1 MKEIFTLKYWKKMG
15 KVLFNAVQSFI
26 DDKCMKLSAAL
37 AYYSIFSITPL
48 LLIIIWVI
56 GFLYGEHLENTNA
69 EQEILSELGD
79 ILGTEVSLQLHSMM
93 ENLSISSQSYF
104 GIIIGIG
111 TLIFTS
117 TTVFIEIQDSIN
129 RIWDIKPKPKKSWL
143 KFILD
148 RLTSFSMIL
157 GLGFLLI
164 TSLLL
169 NSILLVL
176 INYFN
181 QIIPG
186 ISNQMLT
193 NLNLILT
200 FIVTTS
206 IFGCIFKILPDARV
220 PLKNAIIGAVFTTLL
235 FMLGRYG
242 ISVYLQNTTSISIF
256 GAASSLI
263 LLLMWIY
270 YSAAILYFGA
280 EFTKE
285 YTKLFS
291 GGIQPASYAVKVEYI
306 EKIKEKPDE
315 NK

>member
-1 MKEIFTLKYWKKMG
+1 MG

-256 GAASSLI
+256 GAAGSLI

>member
-1 MKEIFTLKYWKKMG
+1 MG